1 MQPLPPAAACHRDQA
16 NYNTEDCAEVNSQWK
31 NTEFHAN
38 DPISS
43 MWQNYNNYSCMPDA
57 ASSCSNAG
65 YPVYVVAARTG
76 QDVVAAVNFA
86 RTKNIRGMSTIP
98 RPSDSSIHTFLD
110 LSTANKSGA
119 VNIKST
125 GHDFLGYVSARLAPH
140 GEKANTAAADRSNQ
154 ILSPS
159 GPIISKLKHSQTPS
173 SHKVANPPFPGLS
186 SPSVLAHSGAMYPAP
201 PMPGT

>member
-65 YPVYVVAARTG
+65 YPVYVVAARTA

-86 RTKNIRGMSTIP
+86 RTKNIRGMSINKQA
-98 RPSDSSIHTFLD
+98 SDSSIRMFLD
-110 LSTANKSGA
+110 MSTANESGA

-125 GHDFLGYVSARLAPH
+125 GHDFLGYVSARFAPC
-140 GEKANTAAADRSNQ
+140 GEKANAVPADQSNQ

-159 GPIISKLKHSQTPS
+159 GHIISKLKHSQTPL
-173 SHKVANPPFPGLS
+173 SHKGANPPFPGQL
-186 SPSVLAHSGAMYPAP
+186 SPSVQAHSGVMFPAP